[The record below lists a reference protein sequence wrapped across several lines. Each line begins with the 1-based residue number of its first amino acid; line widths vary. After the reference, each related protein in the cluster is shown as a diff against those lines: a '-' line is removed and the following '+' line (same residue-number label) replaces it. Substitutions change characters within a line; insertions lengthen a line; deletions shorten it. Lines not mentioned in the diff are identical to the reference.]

1 MRQTIPFKKDITFK
15 TKIGEITAISL
26 DNDLMLKGEDLISGN
41 FYISGTY
48 KMLETSTI
56 LENYSYK
63 IPCEIAISEDY
74 DTFDATVDIDDF
86 YYEIIDDE
94 ILRVNI
100 VVAIDN
106 LKKKEESEES
116 LPQKVE
122 PEEIGILDDEE
133 EERCYEEESGEL
145 NKQDFNDD
153 LSNVQELEEEKD
165 VKGENVVKEE
175 KSALLEEK
183 RNMSFLEVKETV
195 KNENDT
201 YLTYKVYIFK
211 DGDSIENIL
220 EKYQI
225 TKDDLADYNNLEDIV
240 PGSKLVIPSSN
251 AEL

>member
-94 ILRVNI
+94 ILRVKVFCRI
-100 VVAIDN
+100 GKIFRN
-106 LKKKEESEES
+106 LW
-116 LPQKVE
+116 
-122 PEEIGILDDEE
+122 D
-133 EERCYEEESGEL
+133 
-145 NKQDFNDD
+145 
-153 LSNVQELEEEKD
+153 
-165 VKGENVVKEE
+165 
-175 KSALLEEK
+175 
-183 RNMSFLEVKETV
+183 
-195 KNENDT
+195 
-201 YLTYKVYIFK
+201 
-211 DGDSIENIL
+211 
-220 EKYQI
+220 
-225 TKDDLADYNNLEDIV
+225 
-240 PGSKLVIPSSN
+240 
-251 AEL
+251 